1 MSVLR
6 NGYKIPP
13 PADSI
18 RHAIS
23 EAVIWPN
30 LVPFRASFGSG
41 RNKRLTNCSQNFS
54 MAQIQSSTMKIQLV
68 ICLFALILR
77 FHAIQPII
85 SSHYESNGQNNK
97 IELKYIT
104 FKYDALIIHQ
114 RLTLH

>member
-1 MSVLR
+1 MSVFR
-6 NGYKIPP
+6 NGHKIPP

-54 MAQIQSSTMKIQLV
+54 VDSNPEFYNEKSTYLLVFMITAVSSNSTNHMK
-68 ICLFALILR
+68 
-77 FHAIQPII
+77 
-85 SSHYESNGQNNK
+85 SSQNNGK
-97 IELKYIT
+97 NNNI
-104 FKYDALIIHQ
+104 
-114 RLTLH
+114 